1 MTQPPFPSRQYGDDV
16 RVVAIPG
23 KSVLLVGTAHL
34 SRQSREL
41 VEQIIATERPDC
53 VCVELDQHRYQALA
67 NRQAW
72 EKLDLKQLIR
82 SKQLCTLLANL
93 ILASYQKRL
102 GDQTGMSPGEEL
114 LQATQSAK
122 ALDIPL
128 VLCDRDVRITLRRA
142 WHNTP
147 WLKKGYLLA
156 ALIASFFEKT
166 ELDEDKLAAMRRQ
179 DVMAGLMAELGEALP
194 QAKRVLID
202 ERDIY
207 MSEQIRQAQGSRIVA
222 VVGAGH
228 LDGLCRQMARDNSA
242 AIPEMTTV
250 LPVSRGWKV
259 AAWMIPLLILAA
271 LAATGFRHGAGQ
283 FEANA
288 LYWILVNSIPAA
300 IGAALAW
307 AHPVTV
313 AAAFCGAPFTSLT
326 PLIGVGYVCAFAQV
340 MCRPP
345 IVREFERIHQDIC
358 TVMGWWRNRLLRIFL
373 VFFFS
378 TLGSALGTFVGGYR
392 IFTSLFG

>member
-1 MTQPPFPSRQYGDDV
+1 
-16 RVVAIPG
+16 
-23 KSVLLVGTAHL
+23 
-34 SRQSREL
+34 
-41 VEQIIATERPDC
+41 
-53 VCVELDQHRYQALA
+53 
-67 NRQAW
+67 
-72 EKLDLKQLIR
+72 
-82 SKQLCTLLANL
+82 
-93 ILASYQKRL
+93 
-102 GDQTGMSPGEEL
+102 
-114 LQATQSAK
+114 
-122 ALDIPL
+122 
-128 VLCDRDVRITLRRA
+128 
-142 WHNTP
+142 
-147 WLKKGYLLA
+147 
-156 ALIASFFEKT
+156 
-166 ELDEDKLAAMRRQ
+166 
-179 DVMAGLMAELGEALP
+179 MAGLMAELGEALP

-259 AAWMIPLLILAA
+259 AAWMIPLLILVA

-326 PLIGVGYVCAFAQV
+326 PLIGEIGRAHV
-340 MCRPP
+340 
-345 IVREFERIHQDIC
+345 
-358 TVMGWWRNRLLRIFL
+358 
-373 VFFFS
+373 
-378 TLGSALGTFVGGYR
+378 
-392 IFTSLFG
+392 

>member
-1 MTQPPFPSRQYGDDV
+1 MSRG
-16 RVVAIPG
+16 
-23 KSVLLVGTAHL
+23 
-34 SRQSREL
+34 
-41 VEQIIATERPDC
+41 
-53 VCVELDQHRYQALA
+53 
-67 NRQAW
+67 
-72 EKLDLKQLIR
+72 
-82 SKQLCTLLANL
+82 
-93 ILASYQKRL
+93 L
-102 GDQTGMSPGEEL
+102 GDAYKRQ
-114 LQATQSAK
+114 

-250 LPVSRGWKV
+250 LPVSRGWNCLLYTSD
-259 AAWMIPLLILAA
+259 AADEL
-271 LAATGFRHGAGQ
+271 
-283 FEANA
+283 
-288 LYWILVNSIPAA
+288 
-300 IGAALAW
+300 
-307 AHPVTV
+307 
-313 AAAFCGAPFTSLT
+313 
-326 PLIGVGYVCAFAQV
+326 
-340 MCRPP
+340 
-345 IVREFERIHQDIC
+345 
-358 TVMGWWRNRLLRIFL
+358 
-373 VFFFS
+373 
-378 TLGSALGTFVGGYR
+378 
-392 IFTSLFG
+392 